1 MRGLV
6 SNPCRAG
13 AGNALADVV
22 GGVGSVSSHGSA
34 SDATRDQGFA
44 AVRLRPLRG
53 SDPQEFERWG
63 DDPEVRRH
71 YLGRSSDLASVR
83 WLPGPLS
90 GAQIGTSR
98 PAARIVR
105 AIEGSEGDLLGWVEL
120 RDLNWRRRSGELRIC
135 LGRPATWG
143 QGLGTAALKS
153 FLWEAFGVLRLR
165 SVHLRVATWNLRA
178 LRAYEKAGFR
188 KEACLVAGRRREDG
202 IDDLW
207 LMSISAARFFGLRE
221 RWSDTA
227 GG

>member
-1 MRGLV
+1 MWSHR
-6 SNPCRAG
+6 S
-13 AGNALADVV
+13 AL
-22 GGVGSVSSHGSA
+22 
-34 SDATRDQGFA
+34 DATRNQGVA
-44 AVRLRPLRG
+44 GVRLRPLRG
-53 SDPQEFERWG
+53 SDRQEVERWG

-71 YLGRSSDLASVR
+71 YLGRSSDLAPER
-83 WLPGPLS
+83 WLPGPFP

-105 AIEGSEGDLLGWVEL
+105 AIEGPEGDLLGWVEL
-120 RDLNWRRRSGELRIC
+120 RDVHWRRRTGELRIC

-143 QGLGTAALKS
+143 QGLGTAALQS
-153 FLWEAFGVLRLR
+153 FLWEAFGLFRLR

-178 LRAYEKAGFR
+178 VRAYEKVGFR

-207 LMSISAARFFGLRE
+207 LMSISAARFFGLQKP
-221 RWSDTA
+221 WGDAA